1 MRHAT
6 SSALELDGFSRE
18 RLASSHPT
26 PSSAIV
32 ARARAGS
39 IYSPIAFETSTV
51 TKKEIGVRFVP
62 KPRLSGWR

>member
-1 MRHAT
+1 M
-6 SSALELDGFSRE
+6 
-18 RLASSHPT
+18 
-26 PSSAIV
+26 